1 MEVKMNIEEIKE
13 KANLIFVDEF
23 EVEQESLV
31 SDAVLKDA
39 LELDSLDYVDLVVA
53 IESCFSIKL
62 VAEDFKGV
70 ETLQNFYDLLEEKIN
85 D

>member
-1 MEVKMNIEEIKE
+1 MKTKMSIEDIKE
-13 KANLIFVDEF
+13 KVNLIFIDEF
-23 EVEQESLV
+23 EVEEESLV
-31 SDAVLKDA
+31 SEAVLKDA

-62 VAEDFKGV
+62 VAADFKSV
-70 ETLQNFYDLLEEKIN
+70 ETLQDFYDLLEQKIN

>member
-1 MEVKMNIEEIKE
+1 MNIEEIKE

>member
-1 MEVKMNIEEIKE
+1 MVKEEIIE

-23 EVEQESLV
+23 EVDEDDLSAE
-31 SDAVLKDA
+31 AVLRDA

-62 VAEDFKGV
+62 VAEDFKDV
-70 ETLQNFYDLLEEKIN
+70 NTLQSFYDLLDKKIN
-85 D
+85 G